1 MIFCH
6 PQAKFFHRKIVCDD
20 SIFPS
25 SIGSNKGEVRE
36 RRSTESMYIMKD
48 TAAAAAEGV
57 LCDRDSPLLDQTT
70 SAQPCLNQDSFEG
83 SKTSTF
89 VSSIFVGLSFCN
101 NMNIKSA
108 DVTPSILDFI
118 YRVNIYDGKKPTMGI
133 NVKVCALSVKNNES
147 SFVAH
152 CNPLSASPM

>member
-6 PQAKFFHRKIVCDD
+6 PQAKFFHRKIICDD
-20 SIFPS
+20 TAFPVS
-25 SIGSNKGEVRE
+25 TGTSKGEARE

-57 LCDRDSPLLDQTT
+57 LCDRDSPLLDQISST
-70 SAQPCLNQDSFEG
+70 QPCLTQDNWEG
-83 SKTSTF
+83 SRTSTF

-108 DVTPSILDFI
+108 DVTPSILDFV
-118 YRVNIYDGKKPTMGI
+118 YRVNIYEGKKATMGI
-133 NVKVCALSVKNNES
+133 NVKVCAIFDYFSLPNSRQ
-147 SFVAH
+147 SF
-152 CNPLSASPM
+152 